1 MENICR
7 RYMLFWWQIVYPRFH
22 WLLLPSVWELFCCPK
37 DEWRGMASLDWIFR
51 FLWRRWTMFFYRSNG
66 VAWKNPWKGW
76 HRRWSWRRLLCYY
89 VLPSLCSMPTCK
101 SRWSWRISTKS
112 FSNLPHNYR
121 KSAYRHFY
129 ITDNYRFVMN
139 AKNHSLISCI
149 IKVILIFSYSY

>member
-1 MENICR
+1 
-7 RYMLFWWQIVYPRFH
+7 
-22 WLLLPSVWELFCCPK
+22 
-37 DEWRGMASLDWIFR
+37 
-51 FLWRRWTMFFYRSNG
+51 MFFHRSNG
-66 VAWKNPWKGW
+66 AAWKNPWKGW

-112 FSNLPHNYR
+112 FSNLPHNYH

-149 IKVILIFSYSY
+149 IKVILIFSYSYYKYLNIFLCHLFLLTDMTGCKNIINNKSLP